1 MLWVMF
7 GEERLHPSTEMPPFA
22 GFSLQRKRRQEEA
35 ASTGPGAQKCSVS
48 PSSTQSPELGHSCL
62 VLLTQPSK
70 PSPAA
75 HRNDVRH
82 HLNPQCLQLAVYG
95 ALCCLSSSPD
105 LMGSPL
111 NRAVPKVSPTARQSR
126 GTAGASPSQQRLFQS
141 PLPGF
146 DLRSLGEFSLRKKQ
160 VLLNAWPGEL
170 ERSQQESQKPALL
183 GFGGLGPPAARADG
197 FIPDPQG
204 PQGTKSFGNTNPRVL
219 QLPPHPRRSREHMAS
234 TRLLV

>member
-62 VLLTQPSK
+62 VLLTQLSK

-82 HLNPQCLQLAVYG
+82 HRNPQCLQLAVYG

-111 NRAVPKVSPTARQSR
+111 NRAVPKVSRSKAEQGYCWCFTITAKAFPVPSSR
-126 GTAGASPSQQRLFQS
+126 L
-141 PLPGF
+141 
-146 DLRSLGEFSLRKKQ
+146 
-160 VLLNAWPGEL
+160 
-170 ERSQQESQKPALL
+170 
-183 GFGGLGPPAARADG
+183 
-197 FIPDPQG
+197 
-204 PQGTKSFGNTNPRVL
+204 
-219 QLPPHPRRSREHMAS
+219 
-234 TRLLV
+234 